1 MGYRS
6 EVAIAIANEK
16 VEEFKSK
23 LNEDGKELVEQYCEI
38 HEFDDHTVFHWD
50 WLKWYDNYEDVKSVT
65 EAFNSI
71 DDDYKEMIRIG
82 ESGDDIEDNRFRPNA
97 NNYWLSWSSPTI
109 LLMGKE

>member
-23 LNEDGKELVEQYCEI
+23 LNEYGKKLVEQYCET
-38 HEFDDHTVFHWD
+38 HEFDDHTVFQWD
-50 WLKWYDNYEDVKSVT
+50 CVKWYDSYEDVKSVIA
-65 EAFNSI
+65 AFDSI
-71 DDDYKEMIRIG
+71 GYDYKEMVRIG

-97 NNYWLSWSSPTI
+97 SDYWLHWTSPTI
-109 LLMGKE
+109 VLTGKE